1 MNNEEEID
9 LKIKEMYLSI
19 IKGNILRLY
28 IHCLEKKDRKTAN
41 VIMET
46 PNNLIDRYMNKDMD
60 FLFNKTMLDHN
71 KMMIEGIIKEYS
83 DIKKYLDKNK
93 LTNSII

>member
-9 LKIKEMYLSI
+9 LKIKDMYLSI

-60 FLFNKTMLDHN
+60 FLFNKTMLNHN
-71 KMMIEGIIKEYS
+71 KMTIEQIIKEYS
-83 DIKKYLDKNK
+83 DIKGFLDKKENE
-93 LTNSII
+93 NE